1 VVSIEPR
8 IFFDLREMKMAIFN
22 GGVASPQLTTEQ
34 ETVYI
39 VEDDSSTRDALGE
52 LIRPTGAN
60 VQLFDSAE
68 AFLNGFDR
76 NTPSCL
82 LLDESLP
89 GINGCDLLR
98 QIRSEGVPIPAI
110 FVTGYA
116 TVPMTVNAMRMG
128 AMDVLEKPC
137 CENELRV
144 AIKDALAH
152 DRKQLRRSANRRQAA
167 ERIEQLTPSE
177 RSVLTQ
183 VLEGVPNKQIAS
195 QLGVCIRTV
204 EARRSR
210 IYKTM
215 GVNSVAELARVCVA
229 AGFVDA

>member
-1 VVSIEPR
+1 MAV
-8 IFFDLREMKMAIFN
+8 FDA
-22 GGVASPQLTTEQ
+22 GVASPQPMNDH

-39 VEDDSSTRDALGE
+39 VEDDASTRDALGE
-52 LIRPTGAN
+52 LIRPTGAK
-60 VQLFDSAE
+60 VELFDSAE
-68 AFLNGFDR
+68 AFLSGFQRD
-76 NTPSCL
+76 TPSCL

-89 GINGCDLLR
+89 GVNGCELLQ
-98 QIRSEGVPIPAI
+98 QIRSEGIPIPAI

-116 TVPMTVNAMRMG
+116 TVPMAVNAMRMG

-144 AIKDALAH
+144 AIQGALAH
-152 DRKQLRRSANRRQAA
+152 DRKQLRQSATRREAA
-167 ERIEQLTPSE
+167 DRIEQLTPSE